1 MWIYYLHADSTND
14 HHSIDPDAAL
24 RHTLTVFQEVC
35 QWLSPIAFN
44 EGKPLR
50 ATVLQRRCY
59 HDIKGRLNAQMT
71 ISAMRRVTGA
81 YASAKR
87 NKRPAQKPFAF
98 RRKAAT
104 FLIGQRARDADFR
117 ADGTL
122 SIWTVG
128 GRKRL
133 AYHVPDAFQA
143 KLSEATEI
151 DSLTVIEQNGRLLGR
166 VALTLKVDEPS
177 GIHPVGIDLN
187 ETNALVANDAD
198 DRTLFIS
205 GRDVKIRNK
214 RSFQTRKRVQR
225 KLATR
230 KAQRQ
235 DTCSVRRFLK
245 RLGRKRS
252 NRTRTF
258 AQTAA
263 KQLVSWV
270 APHSIL
276 VFEDLHIPQPVTGEV
291 RMKALRRRLSLW
303 QHGLIRDYA
312 QCRAEES
319 GMATDKVNP
328 FRTS

>member
-1 MWIYYLHADSTND
+1 MQIRRTITIL
-14 HHSIDPDAAL
+14 IDPDAAL

-87 NKRPAQKPFAF
+87 NKRSAQKPFAF

-104 FLIGQRARDADFR
+104 FLIGQRGRDADFR

-122 SIWTVG
+122 SIWMVG

-151 DSLTVIEQNGRLLGR
+151 DSLTVIDQNGRLLGR
-166 VALTLKVDEPS
+166 VALTLKVDEPW
-177 GIHPVGIDLN
+177 GIHPMGIDLN

-198 DRTLFIS
+198 D

-214 RSFQTRKRVQR
+214 RSCQTRKRVQR

-235 DTCSVRRFLK
+235 DTHSVRRLLK

-258 AQTAA
+258 AQIAA

-276 VFEDLHIPQPVTGEV
+276 VFEDLHIPQPVPGEV

-303 QHGLIRDYA
+303 QHGLIRNYA

-328 FRTS
+328 FRTSQLCSR